1 MKILMRRDCRYFL
14 SCFALFW
21 RDLDQMDFAFFVLA
35 HCHLRENCRSYRLC
49 ADRKGELN
57 GYEKPQGKPIFLDF

>member
-21 RDLDQMDFAFFVLA
+21 RDLDQMDFAFFVRGALSFA
-35 HCHLRENCRSYRLC
+35 VKLSNLLPLSCLKSG
-49 ADRKGELN
+49 AQWG
-57 GYEKPQGKPIFLDF
+57 